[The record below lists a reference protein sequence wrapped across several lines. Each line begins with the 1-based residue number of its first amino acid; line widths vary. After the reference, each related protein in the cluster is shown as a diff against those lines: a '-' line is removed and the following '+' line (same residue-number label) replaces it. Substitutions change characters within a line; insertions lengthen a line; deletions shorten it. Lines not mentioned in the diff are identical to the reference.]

1 MTANRGG
8 LKVLSDIV
16 GSLFSFEMS
25 ADDPKRTC
33 DRQTFIR
40 RILKARLVNIVEHE
54 HGDDKIDYEN

>member
-1 MTANRGG
+1 M
-8 LKVLSDIV
+8 SDIV

-54 HGDDKIDYEN
+54 HGDDEIDYEN